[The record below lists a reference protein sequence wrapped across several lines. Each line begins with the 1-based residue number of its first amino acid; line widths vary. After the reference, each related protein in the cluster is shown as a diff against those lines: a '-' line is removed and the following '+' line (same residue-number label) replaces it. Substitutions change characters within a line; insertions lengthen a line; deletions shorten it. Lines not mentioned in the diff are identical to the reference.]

1 MPGDL
6 LNTREVAEHLGINE
20 KQVYALIKAKRIPA
34 TRITGKWMFPR
45 RLLEDWIEADARRT
59 LAGARE
65 RTRRLDRALL
75 AAGSDDPVLTLLSGE
90 LRKGDPGVLLFLAST
105 GSTEGLR
112 ALDRGDIDVAFSHLH
127 DPATGEYNLPFL
139 PELVSGRPVAAVNL
153 FHREIGLVVPGD
165 GTGRVRDVGD
175 LRAPGVRLVNRQPG
189 SGTRALLEQELAKAG
204 VDAAAIE
211 GWDREVSTHH
221 EVALA
226 VKSGEADVGVATLSV
241 ARLFGLQFVP
251 LREERFDMVVDRA
264 VFFERRFQAL
274 VDRLVS
280 GPFRERACRIG
291 GYDFR
296 SCGSVL
302 TRDP

>member
-6 LNTREVAEHLGINE
+6 LNTKEVAEHLGINE

-45 RLLEDWIEADARRT
+45 KLLEDYLEADARQT
-59 LAGARE
+59 LDGPRE
-65 RTRRLDRALL
+65 RTGKLDRALL
-75 AAGSDDPVLTLLSGE
+75 GAGSDDPVLTLLSGE
-90 LRKGDPGVLLFLAST
+90 LRKTDAGVLLFLAST

-112 ALDRGDIDVAFSHLH
+112 ALGRGDIDIAFSHLH
-127 DPATGEYNLPFL
+127 DPDTGEYNLPFL
-139 PELVSGRPVAAVNL
+139 ADFVSGRPAAVNL
-153 FHREIGLVVPGD
+153 FHREIGLVLPGD
-165 GTGRVRDVGD
+165 GGRVRDIGD
-175 LRAPGVRLVNRQPG
+175 LREPGVRLVNRQPG

-204 VDAAAIE
+204 VDAASID

-241 ARLFGLQFVP
+241 ARLFGLRFLP

-280 GPFRERACRIG
+280 GQFRDRACRIG